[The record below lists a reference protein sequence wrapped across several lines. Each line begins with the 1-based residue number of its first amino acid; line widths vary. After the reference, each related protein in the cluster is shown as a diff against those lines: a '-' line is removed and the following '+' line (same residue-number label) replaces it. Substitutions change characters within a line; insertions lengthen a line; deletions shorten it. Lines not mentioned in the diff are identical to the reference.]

1 MSRSQS
7 EATSKSAGDPTGLFD
22 GFAEGLADYNRARG
36 QDSVESELIAA
47 RRADGLQMD
56 FASVRRQCRT
66 FGDLHR
72 LVTSRY
78 ASFEREI
85 EALEKETPSVK
96 RFVRVCAAM
105 RKAIVRSAGHQ
116 DSTVFMSAFFPR
128 AFDLICQRPKVPADD
143 EEGERAFLFSEDER
157 REVEAVFAS
166 LLKAFDLLKK
176 EAHREGW
183 PYPVA
188 RPASG
193 RSARIFKPVAGGLF
207 EFVPDSLL
215 LWRRGIRLEAGLFE
229 RWEELCPYL
238 EDCPLDAYLD
248 RELQVQVTK
257 AALPLMKEAAEK
269 GDPEILR
276 VKMNRLVEAI
286 ADAEAKTADNS
297 GDDPVKDFADIDFA
311 DEASCVKWFRDH
323 VGRKYE
329 RFEICAE
336 EKGDGFYL
344 RDAVRARRKGEG
356 YVYHRMTAPKKMRV
370 VLHLLKHLVEQPG
383 EFMESVRG
391 EGWKDAFPQGQIY
404 RTFKDDQILNP
415 KEANGV
421 FSNRWRFWTK
431 KEVRKNAHQTN
442 FSCRSKIPFPAA
454 AKG

>member
-1 MSRSQS
+1 MDRSQS

-22 GFAEGLADYNRARG
+22 GFAEGLADYNRAHG
-36 QDSVESELIAA
+36 LDTVEGELIAA

-66 FGDLHR
+66 FGDLHN
-72 LVTSRY
+72 LVSSRY
-78 ASFEREI
+78 ASFEREV
-85 EALEKETPSVK
+85 EALEKEAPSVR

-105 RKAIVRSAGHQ
+105 RKAIVKSAGHQ
-116 DSTVFMSAFFPR
+116 DSTVLMSALFPR
-128 AFDLICQRPKVPADD
+128 AFDLVCQRPKVPADD
-143 EEGERAFLFSEDER
+143 EEGECAFFFNESER
-157 REVEAVFAS
+157 REAEAAFGS
-166 LLKAFDLLKK
+166 LLKAFALLKK

-188 RPASG
+188 CQEGG
-193 RSARIFKPVAGGLF
+193 RSARLFKPVADGLF

-215 LWRRGIRLEAGLFE
+215 TWRRGVRLETGLFE
-229 RWEELCPYL
+229 RWEDLRPYL
-238 EDCPLDAYLD
+238 EDCPLDTYLD
-248 RELQVQVTK
+248 RDLQIQITK
-257 AALPLMKEAAEK
+257 TALPLMKEAAEK
-269 GDPEILR
+269 GDLEILR

-286 ADAEAKTADNS
+286 SNAEPEDIGNV
-297 GDDPVKDFADIDFA
+297 GEDPKKDFADIDFT

-336 EKGDGFYL
+336 EKGDGFYI
-344 RDAVRARRKGEG
+344 RDALRARRKSER
-356 YVYHRMTAPKKMRV
+356 YVYRRMTAPKKMRV
-370 VLHLLKHLVEQPG
+370 VLHLLKQLVEHPG
-383 EFMESVRG
+383 EFMESVRE

-404 RTFKDDQILNP
+404 RTFKDDQIYNP

-431 KEVRKNAHQTN
+431 KEIKKRHE
-442 FSCRSKIPFPAA
+442 
-454 AKG
+454 

>member
-1 MSRSQS
+1 MSQSQS

-22 GFAEGLADYNRARG
+22 GFAEGLSDYNRAHG
-36 QDSVESELIAA
+36 LDSVENELIAT

-66 FGDLHR
+66 FGDLFR

-78 ASFEREI
+78 ASFEREV
-85 EALEKETPSVK
+85 EALEKEPPTVN
-96 RFVRVCAAM
+96 RFVRVCATM

-116 DSTVFMSAFFPR
+116 DSTVYMSALFPR
-128 AFDLICQRPKVPADD
+128 AFDLICQRPKVPEDD
-143 EEGERAFLFSEDER
+143 EEGECAFLFSEDER
-157 REVEAVFAS
+157 REVETALES
-166 LLKAFDLLKK
+166 ILKAFDLLKK

-188 RPASG
+188 SPVVR

-215 LWRRGIRLEAGLFE
+215 LWRRGVRLECGLFE
-229 RWEELCPYL
+229 RWEDLRPYL

-248 RELQVQVTK
+248 RDLQAQITK

-269 GDPEILR
+269 GDLEILR
-276 VKMNRLVEAI
+276 VKMNRLVETI
-286 ADAEAKTADNS
+286 AGTEAEDAGNS
-297 GDDPVKDFADIDFA
+297 GDDPTKDFADIDFT

-336 EKGDGFYL
+336 EKGDGFCL
-344 RDAVRARRKGEG
+344 RDMVRARRKCEK
-356 YVYHRMTAPKKMRV
+356 YVYHRMTAPRKMRV
-370 VLHLLKHLVEQPG
+370 VLHLLKHLVEHPG
-383 EFMESVRG
+383 EFMESLRE

-404 RTFKDDQILNP
+404 RTFKDEQIYNP

-431 KEVRKNAHQTN
+431 AEIKKMGVSR
-442 FSCRSKIPFPAA
+442 R
-454 AKG
+454 G

>member
-1 MSRSQS
+1 MDRSQS
-7 EATSKSAGDPTGLFD
+7 EAKSKSAGDPTGLFD
-22 GFAEGLADYNRARG
+22 GFAEGLADYNRAHG
-36 QDSVESELIAA
+36 LDTVENELIAR

-66 FGDLHR
+66 FGDLYD
-72 LVTSRY
+72 LVSSRY
-78 ASFEREI
+78 ASFEREVK
-85 EALEKETPSVK
+85 ALEKEPPSVS
-96 RFVRVCAAM
+96 RFVRACATM
-105 RKAIVRSAGHQ
+105 RKAIVKSAGHQ
-116 DSTVFMSAFFPR
+116 DSTVYMSAFFPR

-143 EEGERAFLFSEDER
+143 EEGEGAFLFSENER
-157 REVEAVFAS
+157 REVQAALGS

-188 RPASG
+188 SPGAG
-193 RSARIFKPVAGGLF
+193 RSARIFKPAADGLY
-207 EFVPDSLL
+207 EFVSDPLL
-215 LWRRGIRLEAGLFE
+215 LWRRGVRLECGLFE
-229 RWEELCPYL
+229 RWEDLRPYL

-248 RELQVQVTK
+248 RDLQIQVAK

-269 GDPEILR
+269 GDLEILR
-276 VKMNRLVEAI
+276 VKLTRLVENVTSTEEGSAG
-286 ADAEAKTADNS
+286 EFK
-297 GDDPVKDFADIDFA
+297 DDPTKDFADIDFT

-344 RDAVRARRKGEG
+344 RDTVRARRRSEE

-370 VLHLLKHLVEQPG
+370 VLHLLKHLVERPG
-383 EFMESVRG
+383 EFMESVRE
-391 EGWKDAFPQGQIY
+391 EGWKDAFPQGQVY
-404 RTFKDDQILNP
+404 RRFKDEQILNP

-431 KEVRKNAHQTN
+431 KEIK
-442 FSCRSKIPFPAA
+442 
-454 AKG
+454 KGAMLE

>member
-1 MSRSQS
+1 MSQSQS

-22 GFAEGLADYNRARG
+22 GFAEGLADYNRAHG
-36 QDSVESELIAA
+36 LDSVESELIAV

-78 ASFEREI
+78 ASFEREV
-85 EALEKETPSVK
+85 EALEKEPPTVN
-96 RFVRVCAAM
+96 RFVRVCATM
-105 RKAIVRSAGHQ
+105 RKAIVKSAGHQ
-116 DSTVFMSAFFPR
+116 DSTVYMSALFPR
-128 AFDLICQRPKVPADD
+128 AFDLICQRPKVPVDD
-143 EEGERAFLFSEDER
+143 EEGELAFLFNESER
-157 REVEAVFAS
+157 HEVEAALGS
-166 LLKAFDLLKK
+166 LLKAVDLLKK

-183 PYPVA
+183 PYPIA
-188 RPASG
+188 CPGAG
-193 RSARIFKPVAGGLF
+193 RSARIFKPVTGGLF

-215 LWRRGIRLEAGLFE
+215 AWRRGVRLECGLFE
-229 RWEELCPYL
+229 RWEDLRPYL

-248 RELQVQVTK
+248 RDLQVQITK

-269 GDPEILR
+269 GDLEILR
-276 VKMNRLVEAI
+276 VKLTRLVESITSTEEGHAG
-286 ADAEAKTADNS
+286 ELE
-297 GDDPVKDFADIDFA
+297 GDPTKDFANIDFA

-344 RDAVRARRKGEG
+344 RDVVRARRKCEK

-370 VLHLLKHLVEQPG
+370 VLHLLKHLVEHPG
-383 EFMESVRG
+383 KFMESVRE
-391 EGWKDAFPQGQIY
+391 EGWKDAFPQGQVY
-404 RTFKDDQILNP
+404 RMFKDDQIFNP

-431 KEVRKNAHQTN
+431 REIRKRAEG
-442 FSCRSKIPFPAA
+442 RE
-454 AKG
+454 